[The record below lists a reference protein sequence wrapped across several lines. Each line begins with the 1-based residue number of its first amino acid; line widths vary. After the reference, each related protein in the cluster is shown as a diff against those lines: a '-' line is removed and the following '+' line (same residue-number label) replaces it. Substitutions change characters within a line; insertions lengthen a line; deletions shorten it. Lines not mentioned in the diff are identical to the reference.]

1 MSDLTP
7 MMKQY
12 LEIKKKYPDTILFF
26 RLGDFYEMFNED
38 AKIASRVLQI
48 ALTSRTAGEGR
59 QMKIPMCGVPFH
71 AANSYIIK
79 LINAGYKVA
88 ICEQMEDPQTAKGL
102 VRREI
107 IKIITPGTII
117 DEDNLNKKTN
127 NYLLS
132 FYIGEKSIGIAYLDI
147 STGEFVTREINITD
161 NFDKLI
167 DIIIS
172 INPVEILLP
181 ESYRENKLYLKNI
194 IERLKIEI
202 EKLFI
207 NYYND
212 WNFQRDVAYEKIKEH
227 FKILSSESFGIEE
240 KSVALITAGALL
252 IYLYETQKTVLYHI
266 NKITNYISDKYMIL
280 DSVTLKNLEILDS
293 GQKGSLLSLIGVLD
307 YTNTG
312 MGSRELRKWLKQPL
326 LNIDSINKRYE
337 IIQYFINFSD
347 IKNNL
352 MELLAN
358 VADIER
364 IAGKL
369 GSSNINGRDLIS
381 LKNSIGLFSKID
393 KIIDDTGNE
402 LLVKNYKLSNQKL
415 NEIFKIIDESIENE
429 PPITIKEGGLIKPSY
444 NEELK
449 KLKDILKNS
458 KDWLSSLQEN
468 ERKRTSINSLKV
480 GYTSVFGYYI
490 EVSKANLPNVPKD
503 YIRKQT
509 LVNAERFITPELK
522 EYESTILG
530 AEEKIKNLEYEI
542 FLTIRN
548 KLIEYINHLQE
559 SCKKISELDCLLS
572 LAEAALKNNY
582 VRPEITE
589 DGVLLIKDGRHPVV
603 EKSLGYNEF
612 IHNDTELDTKENMI
626 MMITGPNMA
635 GKSTYMR
642 QVALIVIMA
651 HIGSFV
657 PASFAKICLV
667 DRIFTRVGASDYLAR
682 GQSTFMVEM
691 IETANILNNATKDSL
706 IILDEVGRGTSTFD
720 GISIAWA
727 ITEYIHNRIQ
737 AKTLFATHY
746 YELTEIADILPC
758 VKNYNIQVKEW
769 GNKIIFLRK
778 IIKGSTDKSYG
789 IHVAQLAGLPQEIL
803 DKSYIILKSL
813 EEKNY
818 NKNCKTK
825 IGSVSCEPQ
834 DNNQMNLFE
843 QENEKIKK
851 ELKDLDINNLSPFD
865 ALAKLK
871 ELKDKYNL

>member
-12 LEIKKKYPDTILFF
+12 LEMKKKYPDTILFF

-38 AKIASRVLQI
+38 AKIASQILQI

-59 QMKIPMCGVPFH
+59 QIKMPMCGVPFH
-71 AANSYIIK
+71 AANSYISK
-79 LINAGYKVA
+79 LINAGHKVA

-107 IKIITPGTII
+107 IRIISPGTVI
-117 DEDNLNKKTN
+117 DENNLNKKTN

-132 FYIGEKSIGIAYLDI
+132 FYIDEKFIGISYVDI
-147 STGEFVTREINITD
+147 STGEFVAREINKTD

-172 INPVEILLP
+172 INPAEILLP
-181 ESYRENKLYLKNI
+181 ESYKENKIYSKNI
-194 IERLKIEI
+194 IERLKLEI

-207 NYYND
+207 NYYSD
-212 WNFQRDVAYEKIKEH
+212 WNFQHDVAYEKIKKH
-227 FKILSSESFGIEE
+227 FNILSSETFGIPE
-240 KSVALITAGALL
+240 KSVTLITSGTLL

-266 NKITNYISDKYMIL
+266 NKITNYVSDKYMIL

-293 GQKGSLLSLIGVLD
+293 EQKGSLLSLAGVID
-307 YTNTG
+307 YTSTS

-326 LNIDSINKRYE
+326 LDIKSIKARQE

-347 IKNNL
+347 TRTNL
-352 MELLAN
+352 MDLLKDM
-358 VADIER
+358 ADVER
-364 IAGKL
+364 ITGKL

-381 LKNSIGLFSKID
+381 LKNSISLFSKID
-393 KIIDDTGNE
+393 KIIDDTTDE

-415 NEIFKIIDESIENE
+415 NDIYKIIDDSIENE
-429 PPITIKEGGLIKPSY
+429 PPISIKEGGLIKPSY

-449 KLKDILKNS
+449 KFKDISKNS
-458 KDWLSSLQEN
+458 KQWLSSLQEN
-468 ERKRTSINSLKV
+468 ERKRTGINSLKV

-490 EVSKANLPNVPKD
+490 EVSKANLSNIPSD

-509 LVNAERFITPELK
+509 LVNGERFITPELK
-522 EYESTILG
+522 EYEATILG
-530 AEEKIKNLEYEI
+530 AEEKIKNIEYEI

-548 KLIEYINHLQE
+548 KLIEYINPLQE
-559 SCKKISELDCLLS
+559 VCKKIAELDCLLS

-589 DGVLLIKDGRHPVV
+589 DGVILIKDGRHPVV
-603 EKSLGYNEF
+603 EKNLGYNEF
-612 IHNDTELDTKENMI
+612 IPNDTELDTKENLI

-642 QVALIVIMA
+642 QVGLIVIMA
-651 HIGSFV
+651 HTGSFV
-657 PASFAKICLV
+657 PASFAKISLV
-667 DRIFTRVGASDYLAR
+667 DRVFTRVGASDYLAR

-727 ITEYIHNRIQ
+727 ITEYIHNRIK

-746 YELTEIADILPC
+746 YELTEISDILPS
-758 VKNYNIQVKEW
+758 VRNYNIQVKEW

-778 IIKGSTDKSYG
+778 IIKGSADKSYG

-803 DKSYIILKSL
+803 DKSYVILKSL
-813 EEKNY
+813 EEANY
-818 NKNCKTK
+818 NKNGKTK
-825 IGSVSCEPQ
+825 IGTISSERW
-834 DNNQMNLFE
+834 DNNQMNLFDV
-843 QENEKIKK
+843 ENDKLKK
-851 ELKDLDINNLSPFD
+851 EIKELDIYNLSPFD
-865 ALAKLK
+865 ALSKLK
-871 ELKDKYNL
+871 EIKDKYNL